1 VVELRRELSR
11 LQSMMSVHRDCP
23 VSRQQ
28 QQQQQQRVDEED
40 AVVAGEDAEDSGGGG
55 VVLLGCVGD
64 EEVIAMAA
72 LSSMAATATA
82 SQSHCDHSGSD
93 QFAPADQQISEQI
106 HAVSSED
113 LKQPTAMDLSSAHC
127 VIETPEPARL

>member
-1 VVELRRELSR
+1 MVELRRELSR

-28 QQQQQQRVDEED
+28 QQQQRGDEED
-40 AVVAGEDAEDSGGGG
+40 AVVDGEDAEDSAGGG

-82 SQSHCDHSGSD
+82 SQSHCDHSGSH

-113 LKQPTAMDLSSAHC
+113 PKQPTAMDLSSAHC